1 MTAPWQGLLMILF
14 KTINWR
20 FKSKYD
26 FTDLRPIH
34 WLDGIKITWDHENHT
49 ISLSQSSSL
58 LRQFNF
64 TDLKP
69 FSTPMDPNIWYSK
82 DQYPQIPE
90 QATEMCH
97 IPYRKAVGS
106 LLYLTIATCPDI
118 AFPIRTLSQFID
130 NPGKVHWEG
139 VKHVSQYLAG
149 MRDWVIIYGMKVKG
163 LEGFTDVDGA
173 MQEHRHVIMGYTFL
187 INGGAVSWSLKK
199 QEIAMLTTTKS
210 EYVDTTHATKKTIWI
225 HWFIGEVF
233 QLLTNPIPLYSDS

>member
-1 MTAPWQGLLMILF
+1 MLLQFSWKPFRDVYFEILKLYRLEQAGHKWHKIVCCTLADLGFKECEANPALFYIPTGKNILILAIYNDCAMTGSSDDLIQNYKLKI
-14 KTINWR
+14 
-20 FKSKYD
+20 KSKYD

-49 ISLSQSSSL
+49 ISLSQSSYIDSL

-118 AFPIRTLSQFID
+118 AFLIRTLSQFID
-130 NPGKVHWEG
+130 NPGKVH
-139 VKHVSQYLAG
+139 
-149 MRDWVIIYGMKVKG
+149 
-163 LEGFTDVDGA
+163 
-173 MQEHRHVIMGYTFL
+173 
-187 INGGAVSWSLKK
+187 
-199 QEIAMLTTTKS
+199 
-210 EYVDTTHATKKTIWI
+210 
-225 HWFIGEVF
+225 
-233 QLLTNPIPLYSDS
+233 